1 MKVTKRDGSKEAFD
15 YSKIYSAVDKAFKA
29 CDMTMPDPFK
39 DVLEKTFKEDNPRT
53 DKGKLIPLT
62 VETIQDRIQTL
73 LYEWDFRKVYDA
85 YLLYRYEHKMT
96 REYVKSQKD
105 FIRKYMQSD
114 NNANATVDD
123 NSNVSCKNIGTL
135 NVEAHKADN
144 IKTSRGM
151 IVDKLKELFPGFNHK
166 QYIKDLEDHII
177 YKHDE
182 SSFAGPIAPYC
193 VSGTMYPF
201 LIDGIRGLGG
211 LSASPHN
218 LDSFCGIYI
227 NWIFAMS
234 SQFAGAVASPE
245 FFVCFDYYARK
256 EWGDDYYL
264 RTDEVITTPQVRRQM
279 TIGKQ
284 IEQYFQQVVYSINQ
298 PTAARGMQSAFVNF
312 AYFDKYF
319 FEGMFGHFR
328 FPDGTEVP
336 WENIQWLQKT
346 FMKWFNK
353 ERLRTV
359 MTFPVESFALV
370 YKDGKFLDEDAADF
384 VAEEYA
390 EGHSFFTYISDT
402 VDSLSSCCFDKDTR
416 IMYALPHSK
425 HFERCVEIGEAY
437 KKHKDHIVEV
447 LGYNP
452 YTNKR
457 GWVKGRFVK
466 AKSKEL
472 YKISFN
478 RVNWTDIIATHDHL
492 FPVNINGTYVDVNT
506 KTLKAGDKLLADKA
520 QWNISEEDYK
530 EIIEVEIKS
539 IEKIEREQDVYCLEL
554 LDSDSPYFVLSN
566 GIITHNCRLKNKLQT
581 KEFNFTNGNMGVMTG
596 SKSVITININRI
608 IQNTHR
614 SGKIGN
620 DFARWSREDFEGM
633 KTEFETILERVYKYH
648 IAYNESL
655 WEMYDAGLLPVYSAG
670 FIDLNKQ
677 YLTIGIN
684 GLNEAAEFLGLKISD
699 NKDYQDF
706 CQFIFSTIKDCNTTH
721 NGMFNGH
728 KLTFNTECVPAE
740 SLAAKNYN
748 WDKADGYWVPEDRNL
763 YASYIFLPSD
773 PSVDIFEK
781 IRMHGSRFIG
791 DFLDGGSAAHI
802 NMDSHLSK
810 VQYQKVLKYAA
821 EEGCQYLTFNIPNSE
836 CKECHFITKVP
847 IDKCPHCGSEHLWY
861 YDRPIGYLTRID
873 HWSKP
878 RQIEQKTR
886 VYENTKEKV

>member
-1 MKVTKRDGSKEAFD
+1 MKVTKRDGHKENFD

-29 CDMTMPDPFK
+29 CDMIMPDPFK
-39 DVLEKTFKEDNPRT
+39 GVLEKTFKEDNPRD

-105 FIRKYMQSD
+105 FIRNYMRSD

-135 NVEAHKADN
+135 NVEAHKTDN

-151 IVDKLKELFPGFNHK
+151 IMDKLKELFPEFNHK
-166 QYIKDLEDHII
+166 QYIKDLEGHIV

-182 SSFAGPIAPYC
+182 SSFSGPIAPYC

-201 LIDGIRGLGG
+201 LTGGIRGLGG

-234 SQFAGAVASPE
+234 SQFAGAVATPE

-264 RTDEVITTPQVRRQM
+264 RTDEVITAPQVRRQM

-319 FEGMFGHFR
+319 FEGMFSHFR
-328 FPDGTEVP
+328 FPDGTEAP
-336 WENIQWLQKT
+336 WENIKWLQKT

-370 YKDGKFLDEDAADF
+370 YKDGKFLDEDSADF

-390 EGHSFFTYISDT
+390 EGHSFFTYMSDT
-402 VDSLSSCCFDKDTR
+402 VDSLSSCC
-416 IMYALPHSK
+416 
-425 HFERCVEIGEAY
+425 
-437 KKHKDHIVEV
+437 
-447 LGYNP
+447 
-452 YTNKR
+452 
-457 GWVKGRFVK
+457 
-466 AKSKEL
+466 
-472 YKISFN
+472 
-478 RVNWTDIIATHDHL
+478 
-492 FPVNINGTYVDVNT
+492 
-506 KTLKAGDKLLADKA
+506 
-520 QWNISEEDYK
+520 
-530 EIIEVEIKS
+530 
-539 IEKIEREQDVYCLEL
+539 
-554 LDSDSPYFVLSN
+554 
-566 GIITHNCRLKNKLQT
+566 RLKNKMQT

-596 SKSVITININRI
+596 SKSVITLNLNRI
-608 IQNTHR
+608 VQQAFCDNNPH
-614 SGKIGN
+614 GKLNRQEAQLVWRLDKTTGN
-620 DFARWSREDFEGM
+620 PASHNHLKRQLQEVLD
-633 KTEFETILERVYKYH
+633 RVYKYH

-699 NKDYQDF
+699 NEDYQDF
-706 CQFIFSTIKDCNTTH
+706 CQHIFSTIKDSNTKH

-773 PSVDIFEK
+773 PSIDIFEK

-810 VQYQKVLKYAA
+810 AQYQKVLKYAA

-836 CKECHFITKVP
+836 CKKCHFITKVP
-847 IDKCPHCGSEHLWY
+847 IIKCPQCGSEHIWY
-861 YDRPIGYLTRID
+861 YHRVIGYLTRKD
-873 HWSKP
+873 KWSAP
-878 RQIEQKTR
+878 RQEEKRI
-886 VYENTKEKV
+886 YENAKEKV